1 MSKVPW
7 HMMAVRFRGRG
18 PRRAASSSRVLILW
32 ANFSY
37 MTLRLAQVLEPVPR
51 GLGNGVHRPHGRRA
65 PVVDMVEHDL
75 DALLE
80 AHRGLPAQ
88 RASDLRDVGMRAVGL
103 PWPLRNMHRGPAQEL
118 YQAIDALGCARAHV
132 EHLAGRARLRREEI
146 GPRHVGDEDEVAGL
160 RAVTHYREGM
170 TIELLSKKNTEHRPV
185 GA

>member
-1 MSKVPW
+1 
-7 HMMAVRFRGRG
+7 MMAVRFRGRG

-51 GLGNGVHRPHGRRA
+51 GLGNGVHRPHGRLA

-103 PWPLRNMHRGPAQEL
+103 PWPLRDMHRGPAQEL

-160 RAVTHYREGM
+160 RAVATTVKGWP
-170 TIELLSKKNTEHRPV
+170 LSFCARKTPN
-185 GA
+185 